1 MSNDYVHWICSENP
15 VEVGCGWN
23 SNRLVPPEVT
33 ATATTS
39 IEQVTC
45 LQCRRAAERNLAE
58 ANATI
63 EFENKEYYQQ
73 TVERYRNLRKP
84 GPPWRASQVT
94 LHAIDEKPAALV
106 ADAATAQQVEELGG
120 RLMQAMVKEHVETQL
135 APPAPEC
142 ADCKRWALRIK
153 VLEERVEYAQKVLA
167 GL

>member
-23 SNRLVPPEVT
+23 SNRLVPPEVI

-45 LQCRRAAERNLAE
+45 LQCRRAAERNFAR
-58 ANATI
+58 ANAII
-63 EFENKEYYQQ
+63 ESLQAGLAN
-73 TVERYRNLRKP
+73 
-84 GPPWRASQVT
+84 A

-142 ADCKRWALRIK
+142 AGCKRWALRIK